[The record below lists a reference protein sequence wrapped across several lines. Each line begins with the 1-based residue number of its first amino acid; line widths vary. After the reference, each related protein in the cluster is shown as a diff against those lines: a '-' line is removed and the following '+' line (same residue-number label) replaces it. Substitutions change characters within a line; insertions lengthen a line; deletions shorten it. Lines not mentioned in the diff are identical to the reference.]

1 MKTYLPHTKRNSL
14 EQEEVS
20 LYGYATKTLGK
31 SKAVV
36 SEKANLQNANIGTLL
51 ETHWATLQIATLD
64 LHTFMCA
71 LLHKRGCQ

>member
-1 MKTYLPHTKRNSL
+1 MSTNSIFFQFYKRNGALKTYLPHTKRNSL

-51 ETHWATLQIATLD
+51 ETQ
-64 LHTFMCA
+64 
-71 LLHKRGCQ
+71 